1 MQVII
6 SLLNLQAQKAAKKKN
21 KKALLEAQN
30 RIKSMA
36 LIHETLY
43 ETKKHKINMQ
53 KYTEKLKS
61 QHKDIKFEI
70 DCRREFNLETSIPL
84 AILINELLKIP
95 QQKTHTDK
103 KIEIKKYKKKI
114 PINHNRQRN
123 IHWGGSKTSL
133 IKALTQ
139 QLDGILQTKNNQT
152 IITFKELKYKK
163 KRI

>member
-1 MQVII
+1 MRELHHRVKKNNLQVII
-6 SLLNLQAQKAAKKKN
+6 SLLNLQAQKAAKKN

-84 AILINELLKIP
+84 AILINELLKIH

-103 KIEIKKYKKKI
+103 K
-114 PINHNRQRN
+114 
-123 IHWGGSKTSL
+123 
-133 IKALTQ
+133 
-139 QLDGILQTKNNQT
+139 
-152 IITFKELKYKK
+152 
-163 KRI
+163 